1 MVLGTADVKLCTGT
15 TSATVVVSYAN
26 FGDQTANGVIA
37 NIYVSDTDY
46 NRLANGQKLLGN
58 VAPYTVQNF
67 EWIVNTGWSCYS
79 TEAWVTFTWS

>member
-1 MVLGTADVKLCTGT
+1 MVMGTIGVKLCTGS
-15 TSATVVVSYAN
+15 TSATVEVTYAN
-26 FGDQTANGVIA
+26 FGDQTAIGVIA

-46 NRLANGQKLLGN
+46 NYLANGQKLIGD
-58 VAPYTVQNF
+58 VAPYVVSNF